1 MIEWLTE
8 LLASWNLTWRD
19 VAFGAALSAA
29 TFCVSIAV
37 VTVVV
42 VKLPANYFH
51 SSHAREFLTER
62 HPVLRLVG
70 IVAKN
75 VVGLV
80 LVGFGIVM
88 SLPGV
93 PGQGVL
99 TILLGIMLLDFPGK
113 RALETW
119 IVSRPRVYGAVN
131 ALRARFDKPPLML
144 DEGKQAV
151 DSSQ

>member
-1 MIEWLTE
+1 MIDWLTRTIHG
-8 LLASWNLTWRD
+8 WGLTWGQ
-19 VAFGAALSAA
+19 VLFGVLFSAA
-29 TFCVSIAV
+29 TFVASLAV
-37 VTVVV
+37 VTAVL

-51 SSHAREFLTER
+51 SSHAREFLVER
-62 HPVLRLVG
+62 HPVLRALG
-70 IVAKN
+70 IFGKN
-75 VVGLV
+75 LLGLV
-80 LVGFGIVM
+80 LVFAGILM

-113 RALETW
+113 RSLETR

-144 DEGKQAV
+144 D
-151 DSSQ
+151 